1 MSKTIFEH
9 ILDGSIVIDSVEA
22 FGCVVKEF
30 PEHPELLKLFA
41 DFLTAKGKGPSAA
54 QYYSKAS
61 EIFLGSGRLLH
72 AVVAKMLEWRFD
84 RPCRETLLRFLSAVS
99 VHPHDESPVNRFLQS
114 LLPAELVALFSQFS
128 CNRFPSG
135 KTIRTIGEPE
145 TLFWFVLAG
154 ELKESYYQLIGHKPK
169 FNKQRL
175 QQGANRLLR
184 QNQVFGDVFP
194 FTEVSLSQS
203 VIETTTCTEVIAIP
217 RRRLIQ
223 VCQKFPKV
231 ELGILKLLQI
241 RSETGADSPSGKVR
255 RGERYAM
262 QVNMSVEIHPKGGP
276 GPAAAVVLNGSAS
289 DLSISGVSFIPET
302 NGAGPPANSAAL
314 VKDLAFQRVR
324 VAISS
329 ETLSMSIPGQ
339 IVRTRK
345 VMVNGSKTLS
355 LGIHFD
361 EVSPRVRGA
370 FLAFAEGTGNFDK
383 ARGETRQD

>member
-1 MSKTIFEH
+1 MSKTILEH
-9 ILDGSIVIDSVEA
+9 ILDGAIVIDSGEA
-22 FGCVVKEF
+22 FASVVKEF

-41 DFLTAKGKGPSAA
+41 DFLTATGKGPSAA
-54 QYYSKAS
+54 QHYSKAS

-84 RPCRETLLRFLSAVS
+84 RPCREALLRFLSAVS

-114 LLPAELVALFSQFS
+114 LLPAELMALFSQFS
-128 CNRFPSG
+128 CHRFPSG

-145 TLFWFVLAG
+145 THLWFVLAG

-175 QQGANRLLR
+175 QQGASRLLGK
-184 QNQVFGDVFP
+184 NNVFGDVFP
-194 FTEVSLSQS
+194 FTEISLSQI
-203 VIETTTCTEVIAIP
+203 VIETTACTEVIAIP

-241 RSETGADSPSGKVR
+241 RSEKGSDSPSGKVR

-262 QVNMSVEIHPKGGP
+262 QVNMTVEIHPKGGP
-276 GPAAAVVLNGSAS
+276 GPAAVLNGSAS
-289 DLSISGVSFIPET
+289 DLSLSGVSFIPEA
-302 NGAGPPANSAAL
+302 NGAVPPAKLASL
-314 VKDLAFQRVR
+314 VKDLDHQRVR

-329 ETLSMSIPGQ
+329 EALTMSIPGQ
-339 IVRTRK
+339 IVRTREL
-345 VMVNGSKTLS
+345 VVNGSRTLA
-355 LGIHFD
+355 LGIQFD
-361 EVSPRVRGA
+361 EVSPRARGA

-383 ARGETRQD
+383 TRNETRQD